1 MPDVHDLG
9 RPMAIAEVTRETGLT
24 RSTIY
29 RKMAAGTFP
38 LCFKIDGTMVR
49 WWEGDIGT
57 WKAAL
62 PRPNQISDR
71 EAEKDAS
78 DAGGCAACTR

>member
-1 MPDVHDLG
+1 MTDQPDLG
-9 RPMAIAEVTRETGLT
+9 RPLTLRQVIFETGLT

-49 WWEGDIGT
+49 WWEADI
-57 WKAAL
+57 KAYKASL
-62 PRPNQISDR
+62 PRPN
-71 EAEKDAS
+71 EKPVDIPQG
-78 DAGGCAACTR
+78 DQEKAA